1 MGRQSKRKQI
11 KKETPSPSQSSEG
24 NSNPNQFIS
33 QVEKQGYRFEQID
46 RSPDIPQDKIE
57 PEV

>member
-11 KKETPSPSQSSEG
+11 KKETPSSSQSSEA
-24 NSNPNQFIS
+24 SSHPNQFIS
-33 QVEKQGYRFEQID
+33 QIEKQGYRFEKID

>member
-11 KKETPSPSQSSEG
+11 KRETTSQSKSSEA
-24 NSNPNQFIS
+24 SSHPNQFIS
-33 QVEKQGYRFEQID
+33 QIEKQGYRFEKID

>member
-11 KKETPSPSQSSEG
+11 KRETTSQSKSSEAS
-24 NSNPNQFIS
+24 SNPNQFIS
-33 QVEKQGYRFEQID
+33 QIEEQGYRFEKID